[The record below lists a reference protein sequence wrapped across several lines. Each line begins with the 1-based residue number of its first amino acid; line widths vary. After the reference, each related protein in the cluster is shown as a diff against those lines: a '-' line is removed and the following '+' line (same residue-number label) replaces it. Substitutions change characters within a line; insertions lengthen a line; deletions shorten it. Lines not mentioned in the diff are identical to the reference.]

1 MNFPVF
7 DSFSLRAPTDK
18 MRQVWNKAQKIRFFM
33 LRFLRYIFTGA

>member
-18 MRQVWNKAQKIRFFM
+18 MRQVWNIARKIRLFI
-33 LRFLRYIFTGA
+33 LRLLRYISTGG